1 MRPTDRPRLVV
12 GILLA
17 ASAFAIVASAPPSA
31 LGDTITLK
39 DGRTYQ
45 GAVERDNVLVMIFD
59 GMRRIVVRRN
69 RIASQ
74 VPDAGANN
82 LEFFRLMQP
91 IQHENGTMP
100 EFSIGVQ
107 AGPWSDQCRR
117 EFRHV
122 GRRDGKGVAMIQGIT
137 RLGPKSCEVRGLD
150 RFWKSDIATVELPRP
165 IIRGIMDKVQRDNE
179 EERLRVARWMI
190 QAEWYEEALAE
201 LDQLE
206 KDFPGLKDRID
217 RVRDT
222 VRSLRSRQAY
232 ESALFRIAHGQP
244 KAGDAELRALVATAS
259 ADVPPEAKPALA
271 KRDERAADDAKLID
285 EVRAASEGL
294 PEESRKALGGLLI
307 EMLSA
312 LAEVPD
318 AVRDRFE
325 PMRRAGPEVD
335 AARRF
340 ALAASGFLAGKD
352 LAVEDIERV
361 GELLRGREIL
371 RGYFRS
377 PYESERMSSLVD
389 LGAVPGLDQKVV
401 IGLARG
407 LGPPL
412 ADPKAAPGQRR
423 THRAA
428 VEEGDE
434 PVEYVA
440 ITPPEYHQGRPRPA
454 LVVLHDGRGID
465 KALALWEAEAA
476 RHGYVLIAPQW
487 LLPNQPPDYRYTQ
500 AEQAAVILA
509 LRDAKR
515 RYAIDDDRIFLAG
528 DLFGG
533 NMSWDVALSH
543 PDLWAG
549 VGVISGLPAKF
560 VFPYRDNAKLVPMY
574 IAEGGMIPAAEQ
586 VILDYCRNLISKNY
600 DMTYLDYPSRGLEA
614 LPGEVGPMLDW
625 MDTLKRVPHRDE
637 FEASTAREGDDR
649 FYNVVIRGWAS
660 GRTIDPGAADPNG
673 SNVKPAKVSWKI
685 SGGRNVI
692 RVDADGLTA
701 LDVWL
706 SPEQVDLAKKLDVRV
721 NGKSIMRDVPPT
733 EIRPLL
739 EDLRIRWDRSQCYS
753 VKLSAGAP

>member
-1 MRPTDRPRLVV
+1 MRPPHRSRFVV
-12 GILLA
+12 VVTLLA
-17 ASAFAIVASAPPSA
+17 ASVAAIVVPAPSA
-31 LGDTITLK
+31 RGDTITLK
-39 DGRTYQ
+39 DGRIYQ
-45 GAVERDNVLVMIFD
+45 GAIERDNVLVMVFD
-59 GMRRIVVRRN
+59 GMRRIIVRRN
-69 RIASQ
+69 RVASQ

-91 IQHENGTMP
+91 VQYESGVMP
-100 EFSIGVQ
+100 EFSIGIQ
-107 AGPWSDQCRR
+107 AGPWNDQCRR
-117 EFRHV
+117 EFQHIGKRN
-122 GRRDGKGVAMIQGIT
+122 GKGVAMTQGIT

-150 RFWKSDIATVELPRP
+150 HYWKSDIATIELPRP

-206 KDFPGLKDRID
+206 KDFPGLKDRLD

-222 VRSLRSRQAY
+222 VRSLRSRQSFD
-232 ESALFRIAHGQP
+232 SALFRIAHGQP
-244 KAGDAELRALVATAS
+244 REGDASLRALLATATS
-259 ADVPPEAKPALA
+259 DVLPEAKQAA
-271 KRDERAADDAKLID
+271 SKREELAADDVELIAA
-285 EVRAASEGL
+285 VRAASEGI
-294 PEESRKALGGLLI
+294 PEESRKALGGLVI

-312 LAEVPD
+312 LGEVPD
-318 AVRDRFE
+318 AARDRFG
-325 PMRRAGPEVD
+325 PMRKAKPE
-335 AARRF
+335 ATPAQRF
-340 ALAASGFLAGKD
+340 ALAASGFLAGPD

-361 GELLRGREIL
+361 DELLKAREIL

-389 LGAVPGLDQKVV
+389 LGTVPGLDQKAV

-407 LGPPL
+407 LAPPL
-412 ADPKAAPGQRR
+412 ADPKVAPGQRR

-454 LVVLHDGRGID
+454 LVVLHDGQGID
-465 KALALWEAEAA
+465 KALGLWEAEAA

-487 LLPNQPPDYRYTQ
+487 LLPNQSPDYRYTQ
-500 AEQAAVILA
+500 VEHAAVILA

-533 NMSWDVALSH
+533 NMAWDVALSH

-560 VFPYRDNAKLVPMY
+560 VFPYRDNTKLVPMY
-574 IAEGGMIPAAEQ
+574 VAEGGMIPAAEQ
-586 VILDYCRNLISKNY
+586 VILDYCRNLISKNC
-600 DMTYLDYPSRGLEA
+600 DMTYLDYPSRGLET
-614 LPGEVGPMLDW
+614 LPAEAGPMLDW
-625 MDTLKRVPHRDE
+625 MDTLKRVPQRDE
-637 FEASTAREGDDR
+637 FEVVTAREGDDR
-649 FYNVVIRGWAS
+649 FYNVVIRGWAA
-660 GRTIDPGAADPNG
+660 GRTIDSTAADPTG
-673 SNVKPAKVSWKI
+673 SNVKPAKVTWKI
-685 SGGRNVI
+685 SGGRNII
-692 RVDADGLTA
+692 RLDTDGLTA

-721 NGKSIMRDVPPT
+721 NGKSIMKDVPPT

-753 VKLSAGAP
+753 VKLSVGTP